1 MDAMMFFRRARTRE
15 SVRERE
21 SEREEDF
28 LIFLII
34 IITNIFEDL
43 IARSD
48 FGWDILLQLV
58 IQILSFR
65 KLIMDERNFLP
76 QLKRT

>member
-1 MDAMMFFRRARTRE
+1 MDAMMIFRRARTRE

-34 IITNIFEDL
+34 IITKIFEDL

-48 FGWDILLQLV
+48 FDWDILLQLV

-65 KLIMDERNFLP
+65 KLIMDESFLP